1 MTTYEDDDIFGE
13 ECYGVYEEHGIVKDN
28 SVNKVKTKGVG
39 KTNMRSRKNG
49 NSEETQESEAIKV
62 KLSKEEIFGAKM
74 AEKKRKKEEAI
85 AISKA
90 AVEKREKEAAAL
102 KLIEDA
108 KSGKLKNQADES
120 EKDNA
125 EEDDDWE
132 TKSF

>member
-1 MTTYEDDDIFGE
+1 
-13 ECYGVYEEHGIVKDN
+13 
-28 SVNKVKTKGVG
+28 
-39 KTNMRSRKNG
+39 MRSRKNA
-49 NSEETQESEAIKV
+49 NSEETQEPEAIKV
-62 KLSKEEIFGAKM
+62 KLTKEEIFGAKM

-90 AVEKREKEAAAL
+90 AVALREKEAAEL

-108 KSGKLKNQADES
+108 KSGKLKS
-120 EKDNA
+120 EADNA